1 MDNVTWTE
9 LSEVNKAI
17 KTTDIKGKQYAE
29 VAERIKAFRM
39 VYPAGF
45 IETEMVSNEN
55 GVCIFKAE
63 VGYREQALEGA
74 ASLRL
79 TRIVLGT
86 GTAYEKEGSS
96 FINKTSYIENC
107 ETSAVGRALGMAGFG
122 IDAGVASAHEVRN
135 AQAQQKRIEQD
146 APATPEQIERIL
158 EHYAGD
164 RLEALCKH
172 FGVAGVAEMT
182 KEQAGAVV
190 AKIESAG

>member
-1 MDNVTWTE
+1 MDNVTWKE

-29 VAERIKAFRM
+29 VAERIKAFRKL
-39 VYPAGF
+39 YTTGF
-45 IETEMVSNEN
+45 IKSDILNIDN
-55 GVCIFKAE
+55 GIVLIKSI
-63 VGYREQALEGA
+63 VGYYDNNNQPLE
-74 ASLRL
+74 
-79 TRIVLGT
+79 LGT
-86 GTAYEKEGSS
+86 GLAYEKENSS

-135 AQAQQKRIEQD
+135 AQAQQRRIEQD

-172 FGVAGVAEMT
+172 FGVADVAEMT

-190 AKIESAG
+190 AKIERAG